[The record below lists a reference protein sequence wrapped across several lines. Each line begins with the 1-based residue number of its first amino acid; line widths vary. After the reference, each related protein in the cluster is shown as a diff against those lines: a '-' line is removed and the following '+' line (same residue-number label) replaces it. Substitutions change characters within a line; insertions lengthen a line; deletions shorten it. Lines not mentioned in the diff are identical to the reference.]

1 MLTEN
6 RGHGV
11 TRPIQIL
18 DGSYAASPNAKGR
31 QKMRDLRKMLE
42 PQRMPGHLIMLVL
55 QRMLEPQRMPG
66 RLTMLM
72 AL

>member
-1 MLTEN
+1 MLTAN
-6 RGHGV
+6 REHGV

-31 QKMRDLRKMLE
+31 QKMRALRK
-42 PQRMPGHLIMLVL
+42 MPGHLIALVL

>member
-1 MLTEN
+1 
-6 RGHGV
+6 
-11 TRPIQIL
+11 
-18 DGSYAASPNAKGR
+18 
-31 QKMRDLRKMLE
+31 MRDLRKMLE